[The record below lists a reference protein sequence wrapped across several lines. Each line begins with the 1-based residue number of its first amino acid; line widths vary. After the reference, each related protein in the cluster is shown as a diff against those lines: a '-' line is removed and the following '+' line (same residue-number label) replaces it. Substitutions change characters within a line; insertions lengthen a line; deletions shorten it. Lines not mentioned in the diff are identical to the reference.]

1 MNHFGKSCKKS
12 QRNRINNK
20 KDKEENISRSTSRKR
35 KLVKEVAA
43 WEDSSSEEE
52 SVKYA
57 AEVRKVVDNTKN
69 GGSLEAKLLQKSLC
83 CGQNKTRMVVFTLPF
98 PVSLGVFTSIEQNF
112 LVVEMNQQDFHNMQ
126 TAADELIN
134 VSNLNIS
141 KLVAIKSESKDP
153 IVVLTK

>member
-69 GGSLEAKLLQKSLC
+69 GGSLEAKLLQKFLC
-83 CGQNKTRMVVFTLPF
+83 CDHDFAQVEKRKR
-98 PVSLGVFTSIEQNF
+98 
-112 LVVEMNQQDFHNMQ
+112 VVEMNQQDFHNMQ